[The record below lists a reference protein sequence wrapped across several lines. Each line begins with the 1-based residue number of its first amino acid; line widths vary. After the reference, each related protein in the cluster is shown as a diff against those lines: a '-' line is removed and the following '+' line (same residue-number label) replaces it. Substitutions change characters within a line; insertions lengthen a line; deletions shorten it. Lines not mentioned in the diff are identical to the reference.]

1 MRLSNQDYITIVKHY
16 GYDIPK
22 NKNKKPNLNKTR
34 KLAKDIIV
42 NKLCNCIKK
51 VQKSGK
57 LKEPA
62 AIAICNRSIF
72 SRRNLK
78 HYRFTCKKQKLL
90 NKKGKK
96 YALTKTK
103 KVLNFIPK
111 RKLKVKK

>member
-16 GYDIPK
+16 GYNIPK
-22 NKNKKPNLNKTR
+22 NKNNKTNLNKTK
-34 KLAKDIIV
+34 KLARDIIV
-42 NKLCNCIKK
+42 NKLCSCIKK
-51 VQKSGK
+51 VQKTAK

-72 SRRNLK
+72 SKRNLK

-103 KVLNFIPK
+103 KTLKFKPK
-111 RKLKVKK
+111 KRMKVKK